1 MGWEVFLGTLFL
13 QLGIEVVR
21 QLAFAMPA
29 AFAWEFERHI
39 AWWSA
44 DRRIESGALLITG
57 LAAGTISAV
66 MWPHTF
72 ADRRPF
78 FEMAA
83 IASPLLTAFL
93 MNRTGFFL
101 RGLGQE
107 PPMLFNIRA
116 AGIVAIGISMSRIAM
131 LSGG

>member
-13 QLGIEVVR
+13 
-21 QLAFAMPA
+21 
-29 AFAWEFERHI
+29 
-39 AWWSA
+39 
-44 DRRIESGALLITG
+44 
-57 LAAGTISAV
+57 
-66 MWPHTF
+66 
-72 ADRRPF
+72 